1 MAYIE
6 FENIDLTF
14 QTKTQR
20 IPVFYG
26 FNLSIEKSVFAVIHG
41 ASGKGKSTL
50 LNLIAGLVFPDKGR
64 VIVDGKGINE
74 FSDKELCEYR
84 NKKIGYIFQSFHLIP
99 EFNLVDN
106 VAVPLRMCGVNKRK
120 AAAQAEEALKLIN
133 MEHRL
138 KEYPVTLSGG
148 EQQRTAC
155 ARALIN
161 KPSIILADEPTG
173 NLDMQTGDMVVEI
186 MRKAQRELGTTIVCV
201 SHDPRIIEQGDIKI
215 NIEEYTQIK

>member
-6 FENIDLTF
+6 FKNIDLTF

-20 IPVFYG
+20 IPVFHD
-26 FNLSIEKSVFAVIHG
+26 FNLSIEQGVFAVIHG

-50 LNLIAGLVFPDKGR
+50 LNLIAGLVLPDNGE
-64 VIVDGKGINE
+64 IFVDGENINQ
-74 FSDKELCEYR
+74 FSDRELCVYR

-106 VAVPLRMCGVNKRK
+106 VSVPLRLCGKK
-120 AAAQAEEALKLIN
+120 KKQAAIRAAEALKSVN

-161 KPSIILADEPTG
+161 QPSIILADEPTG
-173 NLDMQTGDMVVEI
+173 NLDVQTGEMVVEI
-186 MRKAQRELGTTIVCV
+186 MRKAQHELGTTIVCV
-201 SHDPRIIEQGDIKI
+201 SHDPGIIEQGDIQI
-215 NIEEYTQIK
+215 NIEDYTQIK

>member
-6 FENIDLTF
+6 FKNINLTF

-20 IPVFYG
+20 IPVFHD
-26 FNLSIEKSVFAVIHG
+26 FNLSIDQGVFAVIHG

-50 LNLIAGLVFPDKGR
+50 LNLIAGLVRPNSGEIF
-64 VIVDGKGINE
+64 VDGQNINQ
-74 FSDKELCEYR
+74 FKDKELCAYR
-84 NKKIGYIFQSFHLIP
+84 NKQIGYIFQSFHLIP
-99 EFNLVDN
+99 EFHLVDN
-106 VAVPLRMCGVNKRK
+106 VAVPLRMSKINKK
-120 AAAQAEEALKLIN
+120 QAAMQAAEALQSVN
-133 MEHRL
+133 MGHRL

-173 NLDMQTGDMVVEI
+173 NLDTQTGEMVIDI

-201 SHDPRIIEQGDIKI
+201 SHDPKIIEQGDIKI
-215 NIEEYTQIK
+215 NIEAYTQIK